1 MIRTHFVSSALWS
14 ALASGIVAAAVG
26 CGGAEPQVTTG
37 GVKPADSTTPAG
49 ASSGAAGAP
58 GAADPAASA
67 PEPAPSAEM
76 QAGIKAFD
84 AGNFAEARKAFE
96 AAVKKNAKDYQ
107 AYYNLGM
114 SCEKVGD
121 KTAAEL
127 AYKSA
132 LSLKPELD
140 VAAADLSALYVDQGR
155 IDDALATAK
164 AGLAKHPA
172 SAALHENLGVAL
184 AARGDQDNATK
195 EFAQAIQLAPS
206 DPMFHLTFAHWLNAW
221 KVRGAAPHLD
231 AARTLAKDDYG
242 MIASIGHEY
251 RMAGEF
257 DSCIKT
263 FDRAVAI
270 KDGGEVRTERALCK
284 LGAKDDKGTLDDLE
298 AAVAKEPTYA
308 PGHYYL
314 GGRLAKQKHFKEA
327 ASEYTK
333 YLELEPNGSLAHAA
347 SEKLK
352 ASQDA
357 MAKDKGGKK

>member
-1 MIRTHFVSSALWS
+1 MPRDHEVKQCGPSRL
-14 ALASGIVAAAVG
+14 VAALLPVMMACAVG
-26 CGGAEPQVTTG
+26 CGGAEPPAATG
-37 GVKPADSTTPAG
+37 GVAPAA
-49 ASSGAAGAP
+49 SGAPSAASAAP
-58 GAADPAASA
+58 EPESSA
-67 PEPAPSAEM
+67 PEPPASPEM

-84 AGNFAEARKAFE
+84 AGNFAEAKKAFE
-96 AAVKKNAKDYQ
+96 AAVKKNPKDYQ
-107 AYYNLGM
+107 SYYNLGM
-114 SCEKVGD
+114 SCEKLGD

-132 LSLKPELD
+132 LSIKPELD
-140 VAAADLSALYVDQGR
+140 AAAADLSALYVDEGR

-164 AGLAKHPA
+164 AGLAKHPG

-195 EFAQAIQLAPS
+195 EFTQAIQIAPS

-221 KVRGAAPHLD
+221 KIRGAVPHLD
-231 AARTLAKDDYG
+231 AALTMAKSDYA

-257 DSCIKT
+257 ASCVKT

-284 LGAKDDKGTLDDLE
+284 LGLKDDKGTFDDLQ
-298 AAVAKEPTYA
+298 AAVSTEPTYA

-314 GGRLAKQKHFKEA
+314 GGRLAMQKRFKEA
-327 ASEYTK
+327 AAEYAK
-333 YLELEPNGSLAHAA
+333 YLELAPNGSLAGPA

-352 ASQDA
+352 ASQEA
-357 MAKDKGGKK
+357 MGKDKGGKKK